1 MTMNNMDFQRTK
13 ELFARIFVIAILN
26 KINPNSFTNLLEKS
40 TFLEK
45 IESKKYDDYFN
56 QPLET
61 IFFDITQFRINKDES
76 FGIYNDAYWCG
87 YMYYELHQKSK
98 KPFSFIF
105 LKLPFT
111 KMLDIYSI
119 YHEMDFSSLEEYF
132 DKCSQSKTI
141 LRALCEQKHCSISKL
156 SSQIGVSNATLA
168 KYNADD
174 DALYKGNFQTIYK
187 IAKFFDVPLSLFECI
202 EDE

>member
-1 MTMNNMDFQRTK
+1 MNNYDIEKVRYI
-13 ELFARIFVIAILN
+13 FARLFVTAIQN
-26 KINPNSFTNLLEKS
+26 ETNLMAFTRSLANSDFIK
-40 TFLEK
+40 K
-45 IESKKYDDYFN
+45 IEADKYDDYFN